1 VKGRPRKTAAEEVSC
16 HFITQYTARVPTL
29 LSPVVPRA
37 FLNSLSAQSVV
48 GFAGSRSFSPCPS
61 FCLSLLCQLA
71 SSRCRFALSVRS
83 WVARLSAL
91 LACAPGVDRAFH
103 FPLVFHFSGS
113 ASFYRAFPER
123 SSLGLPVAW
132 SSPAGLRPAVALA
145 TRTRQ
150 LVTACT
156 HLVLVP
162 HRWGPGSR
170 LCYRLCRE
178 RGVMVLVVA

>member
-1 VKGRPRKTAAEEVSC
+1 MSLHYKVYGA
-16 HFITQYTARVPTL
+16 HGL

-71 SSRCRFALSVRS
+71 RSRCRFAVG
-83 WVARLSAL
+83 
-91 LACAPGVDRAFH
+91 CAPGVDRAFH

-132 SSPAGLRPAVALA
+132 SSPVGLRPAVALA

-150 LVTACT
+150 LVAACT
-156 HLVLVP
+156 HMVLVP

-178 RGVMVLVVA
+178 RGVVVLVVT

>member
-1 VKGRPRKTAAEEVSC
+1 MSL
-16 HFITQYTARVPTL
+16 HYTIYGAHGL

-37 FLNSLSAQSVV
+37 FLHSLSAQSVV

-61 FCLSLLCQLA
+61 FCLSLVCQLA
-71 SSRCRFALSVRS
+71 SSRCRFAVGSRAYRPS
-83 WVARLSAL
+83 WPARLLQPSWL
-91 LACAPGVDRAFH
+91 PGCAPGVDRAFH

-150 LVTACT
+150 LVAACCT
-156 HLVLVP
+156 HMVLVP

-178 RGVMVLVVA
+178 RGVVVLVVV